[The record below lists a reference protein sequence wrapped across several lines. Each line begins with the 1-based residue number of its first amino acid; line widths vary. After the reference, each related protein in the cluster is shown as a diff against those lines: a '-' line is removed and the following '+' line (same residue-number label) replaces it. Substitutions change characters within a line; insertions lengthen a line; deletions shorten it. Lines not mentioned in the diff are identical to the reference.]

1 MKKTIKKIACAA
13 LCAVILFCMAVPAF
27 ALTGYEIEDKNL
39 TYIGVRARCTS
50 NLTLLKA
57 EGSLNL
63 SYLPAYSINYLPEE
77 DYSCT
82 VSLVL
87 KYSSLTVYPEDA
99 SSPGMHVTNT
109 FYHSTIGSPECTK
122 ATFTYFVNGGPYIH
136 KEVIE

>member
-1 MKKTIKKIACAA
+1 MKKTIKKITSAA

-39 TYIGVRARCTS
+39 TNIGVRARCTS

-63 SYLPAYSINYLPEE
+63 SYLPSYSTNYLPEE

-82 VSLVL
+82 VRLDL
-87 KYSSLTVYPEDA
+87 KYGSSYWVHPDDA
-99 SSPGMHVTNT
+99 SAAGMQTINRIN
-109 FYHSTIGSPECTK
+109 HSDYSSDPCNAAI
-122 ATFTYFVNGGPYIH
+122 FTYFVNGSQIH
-136 KEVIE
+136 VESMS